1 MVMTVVR
8 MEITAGTP
16 QQVAELGQIIVESVR
31 STVPSSLSNRRRKK
45 SRLPT
50 KKRDVSSEIQKLVSG
65 ASFDAL
71 INKRLKQSK
80 SRQDVKQVSKD
91 SVNRTQQR
99 QKRLNRLSP
108 ERRGLYEQI
117 KKLRDE
123 VGSVD
128 FNVIDN
134 LREMREST

>member
-8 MEITAGTP
+8 MEITASTR
-16 QQVAELGQIIVESVR
+16 QHSTEFGQIIIESVR
-31 STVPSSLSNRRRKK
+31 SSVMPSLSTRRRKK
-45 SRLPT
+45 SRLPA
-50 KKRDVSSEIQKLVSG
+50 KKRNVSSEIIKRVEK

-71 INKRLKQSK
+71 QRIPQVGSDRL
-80 SRQDVKQVSKD
+80 D
-91 SVNRTQQR
+91 RTQQR
-99 QKRLNRLSP
+99 RKRLDKLSP
-108 ERRGLYEQI
+108 ERRELYERI

-128 FNVIDN
+128 FNIVDS

>member
-8 MEITAGTP
+8 IEITGGT
-16 QQVAELGQIIVESVR
+16 QQHDDEFRQIIVESVR
-31 STVPSSLSNRRRKK
+31 SSVPLSLSTRGRKK
-45 SRLPT
+45 SGLLA
-50 KKRDVSSEIQKLVSG
+50 KKRDVSSEILKRPER

-71 INKRLKQSK
+71 QHVSQVVSDRLDRRQQRRKRLDK
-80 SRQDVKQVSKD
+80 
-91 SVNRTQQR
+91 
-99 QKRLNRLSP
+99 LSP
-108 ERRGLYEQI
+108 ERRELYERI

-128 FNVIDN
+128 FNIVDA

>member
-8 MEITAGTP
+8 MEITASTRQHGT
-16 QQVAELGQIIVESVR
+16 EFGQIIIESVR
-31 STVPSSLSNRRRKK
+31 STVLPSLSTRRRKK
-45 SRLPT
+45 SRLPA
-50 KKRDVSSEIQKLVSG
+50 KKRNVSNEILKRVEK

-71 INKRLKQSK
+71 QRIPQVGSDRL
-80 SRQDVKQVSKD
+80 D
-91 SVNRTQQR
+91 RTQQR
-99 QKRLNRLSP
+99 RKRLDKLSP
-108 ERRGLYEQI
+108 ERRELYERI

-128 FNVIDN
+128 FNIVDS